1 MRTGRLDHHLS
12 YMQHGNIVW
21 LMFANF
27 SISQRQEKNGSTIEF
42 IGLEPRTVRMKE
54 ESRNHCPQ
62 HRRPMTL
69 KDVGIQMAEDTVQ

>member
-1 MRTGRLDHHLS
+1 MTGRLDHHLS

-54 ESRNHCPQ
+54 EA
-62 HRRPMTL
+62 MTL
-69 KDVGIQMAEDTVQ
+69 KDVGIQMAEDTV